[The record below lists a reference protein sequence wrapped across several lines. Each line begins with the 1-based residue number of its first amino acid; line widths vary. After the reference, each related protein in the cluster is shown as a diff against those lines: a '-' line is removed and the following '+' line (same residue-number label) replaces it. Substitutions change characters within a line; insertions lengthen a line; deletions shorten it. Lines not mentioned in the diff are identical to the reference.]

1 MDFGVALPFYKHY
14 ARASN
19 SYSLPAPYPFSAHA
33 PKTRATHDTHL
44 PHFAN
49 NIVNQHEGPH
59 RRARRGP
66 LQVSLRGGAITRERL
81 LTAQQRLGQRRNNWW
96 SHRNNSWRCRSLCCK
111 QKIPFIQSSH
121 AALPCFPRHLDR
133 NIHRYAILDASSAVT
148 PTIEHTA
155 DCVLAV
161 IAADRASAKYD
172 IEHTPE
178 KQAQIKRDREREA
191 LLEQNKTAVQR
202 AKEWATDNRYPLLF
216 GFWIASMAGSWH
228 LVNRNRYL
236 SGSQK
241 LVTARMYAQ
250 GLTLTALLTSFAFEG
265 SDAAKGKGRWETIKV
280 IDPNDPEHKNV
291 IEKRIHH
298 ERYAGEDQWRGTFH
312 PRFWFCCMVKGDTI
326 LLMQHFSEEALL
338 TCIYRDGRG

>member
-1 MDFGVALPFYKHY
+1 MKVLTAEQEEAHYNASVNGGTIGGVIGTTVGAAAVYAASRRYPSFRALTLPF
-14 ARASN
+14 RAFLVTS
-19 SYSLPAPYPFSAHA
+19 
-33 PKTRATHDTHL
+33 TGT
-44 PHFAN
+44 
-49 NIVNQHEGPH
+49 
-59 RRARRGP
+59 
-66 LQVSLRGGAITRERL
+66 
-81 LTAQQRLGQRRNNWW
+81 
-96 SHRNNSWRCRSLCCK
+96 
-111 QKIPFIQSSH
+111 FI
-121 AALPCFPRHLDR
+121 
-133 NIHRYAILDASSAVT
+133 
-148 PTIEHTA
+148 
-155 DCVLAV
+155 AV

-298 ERYAGEDQWRGTFH
+298 ERYAGEDQWREMVEAEEQRIKERDAAIESKRQH
-312 PRFWFCCMVKGDTI
+312 PK
-326 LLMQHFSEEALL
+326 SESKSEK
-338 TCIYRDGRG
+338 